1 MKKKISKIVAVF
13 LAAIMIIAGIS
24 PVQPVQA
31 AEKMNFNVKVSSA
44 TVKPGDTITAELWL
58 PEGGDVVSFVGNFTY
73 DTKMFEMQGK
83 KGTQGPVC
91 DEADTIFSADPGSI
105 SIMLGFDE
113 PYNAG
118 GLVYSIKLKVKETPD
133 ANATGAIGFD
143 FRGGQV
149 GKDANNPTTI
159 PTGNANANVK
169 VTDKNGNTVK
179 NGKVTLDIPVNSI
192 SLDKSE
198 PFTLSKGSKDKLNVI
213 ANPTGSLE
221 GKTIAWST
229 SNKDVVK
236 VDQSGNIEAVG
247 KGIATITAT
256 VEGKTA
262 SVQVTVNNPL
272 KSISLNKTELA
283 LRKGKTEKLSV
294 TYNPEDADEKDVT
307 WTSSNPAVATVTD
320 GKVDALKDGT
330 AVITAAVGD
339 KTATCTVT
347 VKEEPLQSI
356 SLNKTS
362 IEVAK
367 NENKTLEVKYNPVDT
382 TDDKTVTWTSADPNV
397 ATVEDG
403 VVTGVS
409 VGITTITATVGNKTA
424 TCDVTV
430 TSPLKEIKVNPSE
443 VTVLKNQSQTV
454 NVEYLPADTTDDKTI
469 TWSVE
474 NSKVAEIAANGAEVT
489 ITGKK
494 QGETVVTATTANGL
508 TSTCKVEVK
517 EVPITE
523 IKLDVTSKKLEPGE
537 TQEVNVEY
545 LPADTTDEKAVTWK
559 SSNTD
564 VATVDENGVITA
576 VAGGQADVTATTAN
590 GVSATCRITVPI
602 HLNGISLEKTSLNL
616 RKGQSSDA
624 LSVVY
629 DPVNT
634 TDEFPTIWSS
644 SDESVA
650 TVNAQ
655 GVVTGLKEGTAT
667 IKVQVGTF
675 TATCDATVSEI
686 HANEIKVAEDTPS
699 TLYKGQS
706 YKLNVKVLPED
717 TTDDVELIYESS
729 DDTVATV
736 SADGT
741 VAAVKEGTARITIKT
756 TDGRVSTVYEVT
768 VKEIPLQKIVFQEEV
783 TPLEEGKT
791 AQLAILYNPADT
803 TDAKDATWS
812 SSDESVA
819 TINQNGLLTAVK
831 AGKATITA
839 KVGDKKVSYELT
851 VTAKKVEDIN
861 NGNNNG
867 NNGGNGNGSNNNNS
881 NVNNKNNNKGNAV
894 ANNNGGNKT
903 AKVNKTAKAGTVKT
917 GDTSHVLPVALTL
930 LLSLG
935 VNVLVMMNRKK
946 RVNR

>member
-1 MKKKISKIVAVF
+1 MKKKISKIIAVF
-13 LAAIMIIAGIS
+13 LAAIIIIAGVS
-24 PVQPVQA
+24 PVQPAQA

-44 TVKPGDTITAELWL
+44 IVKPGDTITAELWL

-73 DTKMFEMQGK
+73 DTKMFDLVK
-83 KGTQGPVC
+83 KKIGPVC
-91 DEADTIFSADPGSI
+91 EEGDPAFSADSGSI
-105 SIMLGFDE
+105 SMVVSFDQ

-118 GLVYSIKLKVKETPD
+118 GLVYTLSLKVKDTPE
-133 ANATGAIGFD
+133 AGATGAIGFD

-159 PTGNANANVK
+159 PTGNANVK
-169 VTDKNGNTVK
+169 VIDKKGNALK
-179 NGKVTLDIPVNSI
+179 NDKVTLDIPVESI

-198 PFTLSKGSKDKLNVI
+198 SFTLSKGSKDELNVI

-221 GKTIAWST
+221 GKIVTWST

-247 KGIATITAT
+247 KGTATITAT
-256 VEGKTA
+256 VEDKTA

-307 WTSSNPAVATVTD
+307 WTSSAPSVATVTD

-330 AVITAAVGD
+330 TVITATVGD

-347 VKEEPLQSI
+347 VKEELLQSI
-356 SLNKTS
+356 SLNKAS
-362 IEVAK
+362 IELAK
-367 NENKTLEVKYNPVDT
+367 NENQTLEVAYNPVDT

-397 ATVEDG
+397 ATVENG

-409 VGITTITATVGNKTA
+409 VGTTTITATVGNKTA

-469 TWSVE
+469 TWSID
-474 NSKVAEIAANGAEVT
+474 NSKVADIVANGVEVT

-494 QGETVVTATTANGL
+494 QGEAVVKATSANGL
-508 TSTCKVEVK
+508 ISTCKVEVK
-517 EVPITE
+517 EVPITS

-537 TQEVNVEY
+537 TQAVNVEY
-545 LPADTTDEKAVTWK
+545 LPVNTTDEKAVTWK

-576 VAGGQADVTATTAN
+576 VTGGQADITATVAN

-602 HLNGISLEKTSLNL
+602 HLNGISLEKTNLNL
-616 RKGQSSDA
+616 RKGQSSEA

-629 DPVNT
+629 DPINT
-634 TDEFPTIWSS
+634 TDELVTIWSS

-655 GVVTGLKEGTAT
+655 GVVTGVKEGTAT
-667 IKVQVGTF
+667 IKVQVGSF
-675 TATCDATVSEI
+675 SAMCDVTVTEV
-686 HANEIKVAEDTPS
+686 HANAIKVAEDTPS

-706 YKLNVKVLPED
+706 HKLNVKVLPAD
-717 TTDDVELIYESS
+717 TTDDVELVYESS
-729 DDTVATV
+729 DDSVATV

-741 VAAVKEGTARITIKT
+741 VTAVKEGIAQITIKT
-756 TDGRVSTVYEVT
+756 ADGRISTVYEVT

-791 AQLAILYNPADT
+791 AHLSILYNPEDT
-803 TDAKDATWS
+803 TDAKDVIWS

-819 TINQNGLLTAVK
+819 TIDQSGLLTAVK

-839 KVGDKKVSYELT
+839 KVGDKEVSYKLT
-851 VTAKKVEDIN
+851 VTAKKSDNSN

-867 NNGGNGNGSNNNNS
+867 NNNGSNNNNS
-881 NVNNKNNNKGNAV
+881 SVNGTNKGNTGIKNTA
-894 ANNNGGNKT
+894 NNGGNKT

-935 VNVLVMMNRKK
+935 VIVLVMMNRKK

>member
-73 DTKMFEMQGK
+73 DTKMFDLVK
-83 KGTQGPVC
+83 KKIGPVC
-91 DEADTIFSADPGSI
+91 EEGDPSFSADSGSI
-105 SIMLGFDE
+105 SIVVSFDQ

-118 GLVYSIKLKVKETPD
+118 GLVYTLTLKVKDTPE
-133 ANATGAIGFD
+133 AGATGALGFD

-169 VTDKNGNTVK
+169 VTDKNGNALK
-179 NGKVTLDIPVNSI
+179 NDKVTLDIPVESI

-198 PFTLSKGSKDKLNVI
+198 SFTLSKGSKDKLNVI

-221 GKTIAWST
+221 GKTVAWST

-247 KGIATITAT
+247 KGTATITAT

-320 GKVDALKDGT
+320 GKIDALKDGT

-362 IEVAK
+362 MELAK
-367 NENKTLEVKYNPVDT
+367 TENETLEVTYNPVDT

-397 ATVEDG
+397 ATVENG

-409 VGITTITATVGNKTA
+409 VGTTTITATVGNKTT

-469 TWSVE
+469 TWSID
-474 NSKVAEIAANGAEVT
+474 NSKIADIAANGAEVT

-494 QGETVVTATTANGL
+494 QGEAVVTATSANGL

-517 EVPITE
+517 EVPITA

-537 TQEVNVEY
+537 IQTVNVEY

-576 VAGGQADVTATTAN
+576 VAGGQADITATTAN
-590 GVSATCRITVPI
+590 GVSAICKITVPI

-616 RKGQSSDA
+616 RKGQSSEA

-634 TDEFPTIWSS
+634 TDELPTIWSS
-644 SDESVA
+644 SDETVA

-675 TATCDATVSEI
+675 TATCEVTVSEI
-686 HANEIKVAEDTPS
+686 HVNEIKVAEDTPS
-699 TLYKGQS
+699 TLYKGQNH
-706 YKLNVKVLPED
+706 KLNVKVLPVD
-717 TTDDVELIYESS
+717 TTDDVELVYESS
-729 DDTVATV
+729 DDSVATV
-736 SADGT
+736 SVDGT
-741 VAAVKEGTARITIKT
+741 VIAVKEGTAQIKIKT
-756 TDGRVSTVYEVT
+756 ADGRVSTVYEVT

-791 AQLAILYNPADT
+791 AHLSILYNPADT
-803 TDAKDATWS
+803 TDAKDVTWS
-812 SSDESVA
+812 SSDKSVA
-819 TINQNGLLTAVK
+819 TIDQNGLLTAVK
-831 AGKATITA
+831 AGKSTITA

-851 VTAKKVEDIN
+851 VIPKKVEDSN

-867 NNGGNGNGSNNNNS
+867 NNGGNGNGSNNS
-881 NVNNKNNNKGNAV
+881 NVNNKNNKGNAV

-935 VNVLVMMNRKK
+935 VIVLVMMNRKK

>member
-13 LAAIMIIAGIS
+13 LVAIMIIAGIS

-73 DTKMFEMQGK
+73 DTKMFDLVK
-83 KGTQGPVC
+83 KKIGPVC
-91 DEADTIFSADPGSI
+91 EEGDPSFSADPGSI
-105 SIMLGFDE
+105 SIVVSFDQ
-113 PYNAG
+113 PYNVG
-118 GLVYSIKLKVKETPD
+118 GLVYTLTLKVKDTPE
-133 ANATGAIGFD
+133 AGATGALGFD

-159 PTGNANANVK
+159 PAGNANANVK

-192 SLDKSE
+192 SFDKSE
-198 PFTLSKGSKDKLNVI
+198 SFTLSKGSKDKLNVI

-221 GKTIAWST
+221 GKTVAWST

-247 KGIATITAT
+247 KGTATITAT

-330 AVITAAVGD
+330 TVITAAVGD

-362 IEVAK
+362 MELAK
-367 NENKTLEVKYNPVDT
+367 TENETLEVTYNPVDT
-382 TDDKTVTWTSADPNV
+382 TDDKTVTWTSANTGV
-397 ATVEDG
+397 ATVENG
-403 VVTGVS
+403 VVTGVG
-409 VGITTITATVGNKTA
+409 VGTTTITATVGNKTE
-424 TCDVTV
+424 TCDITV
-430 TSPLKEIKVNPSE
+430 ISPLKGIKVNPAD

-454 NVEYLPADTTDDKTI
+454 
-469 TWSVE
+469 S
-474 NSKVAEIAANGAEVT
+474 
-489 ITGKK
+489 
-494 QGETVVTATTANGL
+494 
-508 TSTCKVEVK
+508 
-517 EVPITE
+517 
-523 IKLDVTSKKLEPGE
+523 
-537 TQEVNVEY
+537 VEY

-576 VAGGQADVTATTAN
+576 VAGGQADITATAAN
-590 GVSATCRITVPI
+590 GVSAICKITVPI

-616 RKGQSSDA
+616 RKGQSSEA

-634 TDEFPTIWSS
+634 TDELPTIWSS

-675 TATCDATVSEI
+675 SATCEVTVSEI
-686 HANEIKVAEDTPS
+686 HVNELKVAEDTPS

-706 YKLNVKVLPED
+706 HKLNVKVLPAD

-729 DDTVATV
+729 DDAVATV

-741 VAAVKEGTARITIKT
+741 VTAVKEGTAQITIKT
-756 TDGRVSTVYEVT
+756 ADGRVSTVYEVT

-783 TPLEEGKT
+783 TPLEEGQT
-791 AQLAILYNPADT
+791 AHLSILYNPADT
-803 TDAKDATWS
+803 TDAKDVTWS

-819 TINQNGLLTAVK
+819 TIDQNGLLTAVK
-831 AGKATITA
+831 AGKTTITA
-839 KVGDKKVSYELT
+839 KVGDKEVSYELT
-851 VTAKKVEDIN
+851 VTAKKIDNSN
-861 NGNNNG
+861 NGNNS
-867 NNGGNGNGSNNNNS
+867 GNGNGSSNNNS
-881 NVNNKNNNKGNAV
+881 NVNNKNNNKGNAA

-930 LLSLG
+930 LFSFG
-935 VNVLVMMNRKK
+935 MIVLVMMNRKK

>member
-73 DTKMFEMQGK
+73 DTKMFDLVK
-83 KGTQGPVC
+83 KKIGPVC
-91 DEADTIFSADPGSI
+91 EEGDPSFSADSGSI
-105 SIMLGFDE
+105 SIVVSFDQT
-113 PYNAG
+113 YNAG
-118 GLVYSIKLKVKETPD
+118 GLVYTLTLKVKDTPE
-133 ANATGAIGFD
+133 AGATGALGFD

-169 VTDKNGNTVK
+169 VTDKNGNALK
-179 NGKVTLDIPVNSI
+179 NDKVTLDIPVESI

-198 PFTLSKGSKDKLNVI
+198 SFTLSKGSKDKLNVI

-221 GKTIAWST
+221 GKTVAWST

-247 KGIATITAT
+247 KGTATITAT

-320 GKVDALKDGT
+320 GKIDALKDGT

-362 IEVAK
+362 MELAK
-367 NENKTLEVKYNPVDT
+367 TENETLEVTYNPVDT

-397 ATVEDG
+397 ATVENG

-409 VGITTITATVGNKTA
+409 VGTTTITATVGNKTT

-469 TWSVE
+469 TWSID
-474 NSKVAEIAANGAEVT
+474 NSKIADIAANGAEVT

-494 QGETVVTATTANGL
+494 QGEAVVTATSANGL

-517 EVPITE
+517 EVPITA

-537 TQEVNVEY
+537 IQTVNVEY

-576 VAGGQADVTATTAN
+576 VAGGQADITATTAN
-590 GVSATCRITVPI
+590 GVSAICKITVPI

-616 RKGQSSDA
+616 RKGQSSEA

-634 TDEFPTIWSS
+634 TDELPTIWSS
-644 SDESVA
+644 SDETVA

-675 TATCDATVSEI
+675 TATCEVTVSEI
-686 HANEIKVAEDTPS
+686 HVNEIKVAEDTPS
-699 TLYKGQS
+699 TLYKGQNH
-706 YKLNVKVLPED
+706 KLNVKVLPAD
-717 TTDDVELIYESS
+717 TTDDVELVYESS
-729 DDTVATV
+729 DDSVATV
-736 SADGT
+736 SVGGT
-741 VAAVKEGTARITIKT
+741 VIAVKEGTAQIKIKT
-756 TDGRVSTVYEVT
+756 ADGRVSTVYEVT

-791 AQLAILYNPADT
+791 AHLSILYNPADT
-803 TDAKDATWS
+803 TDAKDVTWS
-812 SSDESVA
+812 SSDKSVA
-819 TINQNGLLTAVK
+819 TIDQNGLLTAVK
-831 AGKATITA
+831 AGKSTITA

-851 VTAKKVEDIN
+851 VIPKKVEDSN

-867 NNGGNGNGSNNNNS
+867 NNGGNGNGSNNS
-881 NVNNKNNNKGNAV
+881 NVNNKNNKGNAV

-935 VNVLVMMNRKK
+935 VIVLVMMNRKK

>member
-73 DTKMFEMQGK
+73 DTKMFDLVK
-83 KGTQGPVC
+83 KKIGPVC
-91 DEADTIFSADPGSI
+91 EEGDPSFSADPGSI
-105 SIMLGFDE
+105 SIVVSFDQ

-118 GLVYSIKLKVKETPD
+118 GLVYTLTLKVKDTPE
-133 ANATGAIGFD
+133 AGATGALGFD

-159 PTGNANANVK
+159 PAGNANANVK

-198 PFTLSKGSKDKLNVI
+198 SFTLSKGSKDKLNVI

-221 GKTIAWST
+221 GKTVAWST

-247 KGIATITAT
+247 KGTATITAT
-256 VEGKTA
+256 VEGKIA

-294 TYNPEDADEKDVT
+294 TYHPEDADEKDVT

-330 AVITAAVGD
+330 TVITAAVGD

-362 IEVAK
+362 MELVK
-367 NENKTLEVKYNPVDT
+367 TENETLEVTYNPVDT
-382 TDDKTVTWTSADPNV
+382 TDDKTVTWTSANTGV
-397 ATVEDG
+397 ATVENG
-403 VVTGVS
+403 VVTGVG
-409 VGITTITATVGNKTA
+409 VGTTTITATVGNKTA
-424 TCDVTV
+424 TCDITV
-430 TSPLKEIKVNPSE
+430 TSPLKGIKVNPAD

-454 NVEYLPADTTDDKTI
+454 SVEYLPADTTDDKTI
-469 TWSVE
+469 TWSID
-474 NSKVAEIAANGAEVT
+474 NSKIADIAANGAEVT

-494 QGETVVTATTANGL
+494 QGAVVVTATSANGF

-517 EVPITE
+517 EVPITA
-523 IKLDVTSKKLEPGE
+523 IKLDVTSKKLESGE
-537 TQEVNVEY
+537 IQTVNVEY

-576 VAGGQADVTATTAN
+576 VAGGQADITATTAN
-590 GVSATCRITVPI
+590 GVSAICKITVPI

-616 RKGQSSDA
+616 RKGQSSEA

-634 TDEFPTIWSS
+634 TDELPTIWSS

-675 TATCDATVSEI
+675 SATCEVTVSEI
-686 HANEIKVAEDTPS
+686 HVNELKVAEDTPS

-706 YKLNVKVLPED
+706 HKLNVKVLPEY

-729 DDTVATV
+729 DDAVATV

-741 VAAVKEGTARITIKT
+741 VTAVKEGTAQITIKT
-756 TDGRVSTVYEVT
+756 ADGRVSTVYEVT

-783 TPLEEGKT
+783 TPLEEGQT
-791 AQLAILYNPADT
+791 AHLSILYNPADT
-803 TDAKDATWS
+803 TDAKDVTWS

-819 TINQNGLLTAVK
+819 TIDQNGLLTAVK
-831 AGKATITA
+831 AGKTTITA
-839 KVGDKKVSYELT
+839 KVGDKEVSYELT
-851 VTAKKVEDIN
+851 VTAKKIDNSN
-861 NGNNNG
+861 NGNNS
-867 NNGGNGNGSNNNNS
+867 GNGNGSSNNNS
-881 NVNNKNNNKGNAV
+881 NVNNKNNNKGNAA

-930 LLSLG
+930 LFSFG
-935 VNVLVMMNRKK
+935 MIVLVMMNRKK

>member
-73 DTKMFEMQGK
+73 DTKMFDLVK
-83 KGTQGPVC
+83 KKIGPVC
-91 DEADTIFSADPGSI
+91 EEGDPSFSADSGSI
-105 SIMLGFDE
+105 SIVVSFDQ

-118 GLVYSIKLKVKETPD
+118 GLVYTLTLKVKDTPE
-133 ANATGAIGFD
+133 AGATGALGFD

-169 VTDKNGNTVK
+169 VTDKNGNALK
-179 NGKVTLDIPVNSI
+179 NDKVTLDIPVESI

-198 PFTLSKGSKDKLNVI
+198 SFTLSKGSKDKLNVI

-221 GKTIAWST
+221 GKTVAWST

-247 KGIATITAT
+247 KGTATITAT

-320 GKVDALKDGT
+320 GKIDALKDGT

-362 IEVAK
+362 MELAK
-367 NENKTLEVKYNPVDT
+367 TENETLEVTYNPVDT

-397 ATVEDG
+397 ATVENG

-409 VGITTITATVGNKTA
+409 VGTTTITATVGNKTT

-469 TWSVE
+469 TWSID
-474 NSKVAEIAANGAEVT
+474 NSKIADIAANGAEVT

-494 QGETVVTATTANGL
+494 QGEAVVTATSANGL

-517 EVPITE
+517 EVPITA

-537 TQEVNVEY
+537 IQTVNVEY

-576 VAGGQADVTATTAN
+576 VASGQADITATTAN
-590 GVSATCRITVPI
+590 GVSAICKITVPI

-616 RKGQSSDA
+616 RKGQSSEA

-634 TDEFPTIWSS
+634 TDELPTIWSS
-644 SDESVA
+644 SDETVA

-675 TATCDATVSEI
+675 SATCEVTVSEI
-686 HANEIKVAEDTPS
+686 HVNELKVAEDTPS
-699 TLYKGQS
+699 KLYKGQS
-706 YKLNVKVLPED
+706 HKLNVKVLPED

-729 DDTVATV
+729 DDAVATI

-741 VAAVKEGTARITIKT
+741 VTAVKEGTAQITIKT
-756 TDGRVSTVYEVT
+756 ADGRVSTVYEVN
-768 VKEIPLQKIVFQEEV
+768 VKEIPLQKIVFQEKV

-791 AQLAILYNPADT
+791 AQLTILYNPADT
-803 TDAKDATWS
+803 TDAKDVTWS

-819 TINQNGLLTAVK
+819 TIDQNGLLTAVK
-831 AGKATITA
+831 VGKTTITA

-851 VTAKKVEDIN
+851 VIAKKVEDTN

-867 NNGGNGNGSNNNNS
+867 NNGGNGNGSNNNNL
-881 NVNNKNNNKGNAV
+881 NNKNNKGNAV
-894 ANNNGGNKT
+894 ANNNSGNKT

-935 VNVLVMMNRKK
+935 VIVLVMMNRKK

>member
-1 MKKKISKIVAVF
+1 M
-13 LAAIMIIAGIS
+13 
-24 PVQPVQA
+24 
-31 AEKMNFNVKVSSA
+31 
-44 TVKPGDTITAELWL
+44 
-58 PEGGDVVSFVGNFTY
+58 
-73 DTKMFEMQGK
+73 
-83 KGTQGPVC
+83 
-91 DEADTIFSADPGSI
+91 
-105 SIMLGFDE
+105 
-113 PYNAG
+113 
-118 GLVYSIKLKVKETPD
+118 
-133 ANATGAIGFD
+133 
-143 FRGGQV
+143 
-149 GKDANNPTTI
+149 
-159 PTGNANANVK
+159 
-169 VTDKNGNTVK
+169 
-179 NGKVTLDIPVNSI
+179 
-192 SLDKSE
+192 
-198 PFTLSKGSKDKLNVI
+198 
-213 ANPTGSLE
+213 
-221 GKTIAWST
+221 
-229 SNKDVVK
+229 
-236 VDQSGNIEAVG
+236 
-247 KGIATITAT
+247 
-256 VEGKTA
+256 
-262 SVQVTVNNPL
+262 
-272 KSISLNKTELA
+272 
-283 LRKGKTEKLSV
+283 
-294 TYNPEDADEKDVT
+294 
-307 WTSSNPAVATVTD
+307 
-320 GKVDALKDGT
+320 
-330 AVITAAVGD
+330 
-339 KTATCTVT
+339 
-347 VKEEPLQSI
+347 
-356 SLNKTS
+356 
-362 IEVAK
+362 
-367 NENKTLEVKYNPVDT
+367 
-382 TDDKTVTWTSADPNV
+382 
-397 ATVEDG
+397 
-403 VVTGVS
+403 
-409 VGITTITATVGNKTA
+409 
-424 TCDVTV
+424 
-430 TSPLKEIKVNPSE
+430 
-443 VTVLKNQSQTV
+443 

-474 NSKVAEIAANGAEVT
+474 NSKVAEITANGAEVT

-523 IKLDVTSKKLEPGE
+523 IKLDVTSKKLESGE

-576 VAGGQADVTATTAN
+576 VAGGQADITATTAN

-644 SDESVA
+644 SDETVA

-655 GVVTGLKEGTAT
+655 GVVTGLKEGTAI

-675 TATCDATVSEI
+675 TATCDVTVAEI

-706 YKLNVKVLPED
+706 HKLNVKVLLED
-717 TTDDVELIYESS
+717 TTDDVELVYESS
-729 DDTVATV
+729 DDAVATV

-741 VAAVKEGTARITIKT
+741 VTAVKEGTVQITIKT
-756 TDGRVSTVYEVT
+756 ADGRISTVYEVT
-768 VKEIPLQKIVFQEEV
+768 VKEIPLQKIAFQEEI

-867 NNGGNGNGSNNNNS
+867 NNSGNGNGSNNNNS

-935 VNVLVMMNRKK
+935 VIVLVMMNRKK

>member
-24 PVQPVQA
+24 PVQLVQA

-198 PFTLSKGSKDKLNVI
+198 SFTLSKGSKDKLNVI

-221 GKTIAWST
+221 GKTVAWST

-247 KGIATITAT
+247 KGTATITAT

-320 GKVDALKDGT
+320 GKIDALKDGT
-330 AVITAAVGD
+330 AVITAAVED

-362 IEVAK
+362 MELAK
-367 NENKTLEVKYNPVDT
+367 TENETLEVTYNPVDT
-382 TDDKTVTWTSADPNV
+382 TDDKTVTWTSANTGV
-397 ATVEDG
+397 AIVENG
-403 VVTGVS
+403 VVTGVG
-409 VGITTITATVGNKTA
+409 VGTTTITATVGNKTA
-424 TCDVTV
+424 TCDITV
-430 TSPLKEIKVNPSE
+430 TSPLKGIKVNPAD

-454 NVEYLPADTTDDKTI
+454 
-469 TWSVE
+469 S
-474 NSKVAEIAANGAEVT
+474 
-489 ITGKK
+489 
-494 QGETVVTATTANGL
+494 
-508 TSTCKVEVK
+508 
-517 EVPITE
+517 
-523 IKLDVTSKKLEPGE
+523 
-537 TQEVNVEY
+537 VEY

-559 SSNTD
+559 SSNTN

-576 VAGGQADVTATTAN
+576 VAGGQADITATTAN
-590 GVSATCRITVPI
+590 GVSAICKITVPI

-616 RKGQSSDA
+616 RKGQSSEA

-634 TDEFPTIWSS
+634 TDELPTIWSS
-644 SDESVA
+644 SDETVA

-675 TATCDATVSEI
+675 SATCEVTVSEI
-686 HANEIKVAEDTPS
+686 HVNELKVAEDTPS
-699 TLYKGQS
+699 KLYKGQS
-706 YKLNVKVLPED
+706 HKLNVKVLPAD
-717 TTDDVELIYESS
+717 TTDDVELVYESS
-729 DDTVATV
+729 DDAVATV

-741 VAAVKEGTARITIKT
+741 VTAVKEGTAQITIKT
-756 TDGRVSTVYEVT
+756 ADGRVSTVYEVN

-791 AQLAILYNPADT
+791 AQLTILYNPADT
-803 TDAKDATWS
+803 TDAKDVTWS

-819 TINQNGLLTAVK
+819 TIDQNGLLTAVK
-831 AGKATITA
+831 AGKTTITA
-839 KVGDKKVSYELT
+839 KVGDKEVSYELT
-851 VTAKKVEDIN
+851 VTAKKIDNSN
-861 NGNNNG
+861 NGNNS
-867 NNGGNGNGSNNNNS
+867 GNGNGSNNNNS
-881 NVNNKNNNKGNAV
+881 NVNNKNNNKGNVA
-894 ANNNGGNKT
+894 ANNNGGSKT

-935 VNVLVMMNRKK
+935 VIVLVMMNRKK

>member
-73 DTKMFEMQGK
+73 DTKMFEMVGK

-118 GLVYSIKLKVKETPD
+118 GLVYSIKLKVKDMPD

-149 GKDANNPTTI
+149 GKDADNPTTI
-159 PTGNANANVK
+159 PAGKSNANVK
-169 VTDKNGNTVK
+169 VTDTKGNTLK
-179 NGKVTLDIPVNSI
+179 NDKVTLDIPVNSI

-221 GKTIAWST
+221 GKTVAWST

-247 KGIATITAT
+247 KGTATITAT
-256 VEGKTA
+256 VEGKAA

-307 WTSSNPAVATVTD
+307 WTSSDPSVATVTD

-330 AVITAAVGD
+330 TVITATVGD
-339 KTATCTVT
+339 KTATCNVT

-367 NENKTLEVKYNPVDT
+367 NENQTLEVTYNPVDT

-397 ATVEDG
+397 AAVENG

-409 VGITTITATVGNKTA
+409 VGTTTITATVGNKTA

-469 TWSVE
+469 TWSID
-474 NSKVAEIAANGAEVT
+474 NSKVADIAENGAEVT

-494 QGETVVTATTANGL
+494 QGEAVVTATSANGL

-517 EVPITE
+517 EVPITA

-537 TQEVNVEY
+537 TQAVNVEY
-545 LPADTTDEKAVTWK
+545 LPADTTDEKTVTWK

-576 VAGGQADVTATTAN
+576 VAGGQADITATTAN
-590 GVSATCRITVPI
+590 GVSATCKITVPI

-616 RKGQSSDA
+616 RKGQSSEA

-634 TDEFPTIWSS
+634 TDELPTIWSS
-644 SDESVA
+644 SDETVA

-675 TATCDATVSEI
+675 TATCDVTVSEI

-699 TLYKGQS
+699 TLYKGQNH
-706 YKLNVKVLPED
+706 KLNVKVLPED
-717 TTDDVELIYESS
+717 TTDDVELVYESS
-729 DDTVATV
+729 DDSVATV

-741 VAAVKEGTARITIKT
+741 VTAVKEGTAQITIKT
-756 TDGRVSTVYEVT
+756 ADGRISTVYEVT

-783 TPLEEGKT
+783 TPLEEGQT
-791 AQLAILYNPADT
+791 AQLSILYNPADT
-803 TDAKDATWS
+803 TDAKDVTWS

-819 TINQNGLLTAVK
+819 TIDQNGLLTAVK
-831 AGKATITA
+831 AGKTTITA
-839 KVGDKKVSYELT
+839 KVGDKEVSYELT
-851 VTAKKVEDIN
+851 VTAKKIDNSN

-867 NNGGNGNGSNNNNS
+867 NGNGSSNNNS
-881 NVNNKNNNKGNAV
+881 NVNNNKGNAA

-930 LLSLG
+930 LLSFG
-935 VNVLVMMNRKK
+935 VIVLVMMNRKK

>member
-1 MKKKISKIVAVF
+1 
-13 LAAIMIIAGIS
+13 
-24 PVQPVQA
+24 
-31 AEKMNFNVKVSSA
+31 
-44 TVKPGDTITAELWL
+44 
-58 PEGGDVVSFVGNFTY
+58 
-73 DTKMFEMQGK
+73 
-83 KGTQGPVC
+83 
-91 DEADTIFSADPGSI
+91 
-105 SIMLGFDE
+105 
-113 PYNAG
+113 
-118 GLVYSIKLKVKETPD
+118 
-133 ANATGAIGFD
+133 
-143 FRGGQV
+143 
-149 GKDANNPTTI
+149 
-159 PTGNANANVK
+159 
-169 VTDKNGNTVK
+169 
-179 NGKVTLDIPVNSI
+179 
-192 SLDKSE
+192 
-198 PFTLSKGSKDKLNVI
+198 
-213 ANPTGSLE
+213 
-221 GKTIAWST
+221 
-229 SNKDVVK
+229 
-236 VDQSGNIEAVG
+236 
-247 KGIATITAT
+247 
-256 VEGKTA
+256 
-262 SVQVTVNNPL
+262 
-272 KSISLNKTELA
+272 
-283 LRKGKTEKLSV
+283 
-294 TYNPEDADEKDVT
+294 
-307 WTSSNPAVATVTD
+307 
-320 GKVDALKDGT
+320 
-330 AVITAAVGD
+330 
-339 KTATCTVT
+339 
-347 VKEEPLQSI
+347 
-356 SLNKTS
+356 
-362 IEVAK
+362 
-367 NENKTLEVKYNPVDT
+367 
-382 TDDKTVTWTSADPNV
+382 V

-409 VGITTITATVGNKTA
+409 VGTTTITAIVGNKTA

-474 NSKVAEIAANGAEVT
+474 NSKVAEITANGAEVT

-523 IKLDVTSKKLEPGE
+523 IKLDVTSKKLESGE

-576 VAGGQADVTATTAN
+576 VAGGQADITATTAN

-644 SDESVA
+644 SDETVA

-655 GVVTGLKEGTAT
+655 GVVTGLKEGTAI

-675 TATCDATVSEI
+675 TATCDVTVAEI

-706 YKLNVKVLPED
+706 HKLNVKVLPED
-717 TTDDVELIYESS
+717 TTDDVELVYESS
-729 DDTVATV
+729 DDAVATV

-741 VAAVKEGTARITIKT
+741 VTAVKEGTVQITIKT
-756 TDGRVSTVYEVT
+756 ADGRISTVYEVT
-768 VKEIPLQKIVFQEEV
+768 VKEIPLQKIAFQEEI

-867 NNGGNGNGSNNNNS
+867 NNSGNGNGSNNNNS

-935 VNVLVMMNRKK
+935 VIVLVMMNRKK

>member
-73 DTKMFEMQGK
+73 DTKMFDLVK
-83 KGTQGPVC
+83 KKIGPVC
-91 DEADTIFSADPGSI
+91 EEGDPSFSADSGSI
-105 SIMLGFDE
+105 SIVVSFDQ

-118 GLVYSIKLKVKETPD
+118 GLVYTLTLKVKDTPE
-133 ANATGAIGFD
+133 AGATGALGFD

-169 VTDKNGNTVK
+169 VTDKNGNALK
-179 NGKVTLDIPVNSI
+179 NDKVTLDIPVESI

-198 PFTLSKGSKDKLNVI
+198 SFTLSKGSKDKLNVI

-221 GKTIAWST
+221 GKTVAWST

-247 KGIATITAT
+247 KGTATITAT

-320 GKVDALKDGT
+320 GKIDALKDGT

-362 IEVAK
+362 MELAK
-367 NENKTLEVKYNPVDT
+367 TENETLEVTYNPVDT

-397 ATVEDG
+397 ATVENG

-409 VGITTITATVGNKTA
+409 VGTTTITATVGNKTT

-469 TWSVE
+469 TWSID
-474 NSKVAEIAANGAEVT
+474 NSKIADIAANGAEVT

-494 QGETVVTATTANGL
+494 QGEAVVTATSANGL

-517 EVPITE
+517 EVPITA

-537 TQEVNVEY
+537 IQTVNVEY

-576 VAGGQADVTATTAN
+576 VAGGQADITATTAN
-590 GVSATCRITVPI
+590 RVSAICKITVPI

-616 RKGQSSDA
+616 RKGQSSEA

-634 TDEFPTIWSS
+634 TDELPTIWSS
-644 SDESVA
+644 SDETVA

-675 TATCDATVSEI
+675 TATCEVTVSEI
-686 HANEIKVAEDTPS
+686 HVNEIKVAEDTPS
-699 TLYKGQS
+699 TLYKGQNH
-706 YKLNVKVLPED
+706 KLNVKVLPVD
-717 TTDDVELIYESS
+717 TTDDVELVYESS
-729 DDTVATV
+729 DDSVATV
-736 SADGT
+736 SVDGT
-741 VAAVKEGTARITIKT
+741 VIAVKEGTAQIKIKT
-756 TDGRVSTVYEVT
+756 ADGRVSTVYEVT

-791 AQLAILYNPADT
+791 AHLSILYNPADT
-803 TDAKDATWS
+803 TDAKDVTWS
-812 SSDESVA
+812 SSDKSVA
-819 TINQNGLLTAVK
+819 TIDQNGLLTAVK
-831 AGKATITA
+831 AGKSTITA

-851 VTAKKVEDIN
+851 VIPKKVEDSN

-867 NNGGNGNGSNNNNS
+867 NNGGNGNGSNNS
-881 NVNNKNNNKGNAV
+881 NVNNKNNKGNAV

-935 VNVLVMMNRKK
+935 VIVLVMMNRKK

>member
-73 DTKMFEMQGK
+73 DTKMFDLVK
-83 KGTQGPVC
+83 KKIGPVC
-91 DEADTIFSADPGSI
+91 EEGDPSFSADSGSI
-105 SIMLGFDE
+105 SIVVSFDQ

-118 GLVYSIKLKVKETPD
+118 GLVYTLTLKVKDTPE
-133 ANATGAIGFD
+133 AGATGAIGFD

-169 VTDKNGNTVK
+169 VTDKNGNMVK

-247 KGIATITAT
+247 KGTATITAT

-367 NENKTLEVKYNPVDT
+367 NENQTLEVKYNPVDT

-397 ATVEDG
+397 ATVENG

-409 VGITTITATVGNKTA
+409 VGTTTITATVGNKTT

-430 TSPLKEIKVNPSE
+430 TSPLKEIKVTPSE
-443 VTVLKNQSQTV
+443 ITVLKNQSQTV

-469 TWSVE
+469 TWSID
-474 NSKVAEIAANGAEVT
+474 NSKIADIAANGAEVT

-494 QGETVVTATTANGL
+494 QGEAVVTATSANGL

-517 EVPITE
+517 EVPITA
-523 IKLDVTSKKLEPGE
+523 IKLDVTSKKLEPGK
-537 TQEVNVEY
+537 TQAVNVEY
-545 LPADTTDEKAVTWK
+545 LPANTTDEKAVTWK

-576 VAGGQADVTATTAN
+576 IAGGQADITATTGN

-602 HLNGISLEKTSLNL
+602 HLKGISLEKTSLNL

-634 TDEFPTIWSS
+634 TDELPTIWSS
-644 SDESVA
+644 SDETVA

-675 TATCDATVSEI
+675 SATCEVTVSEI
-686 HANEIKVAEDTPS
+686 HVNELKVAEDTPS
-699 TLYKGQS
+699 KLYKGQS
-706 YKLNVKVLPED
+706 HKLNVKVLPED

-729 DDTVATV
+729 DDAVATI

-741 VAAVKEGTARITIKT
+741 VTAVKEGTAQITIKT
-756 TDGRVSTVYEVT
+756 ADGRVSTVYEVN
-768 VKEIPLQKIVFQEEV
+768 VKEIPLQKIVFQEKV

-791 AQLAILYNPADT
+791 AQLTILYNPADT
-803 TDAKDATWS
+803 TDAKDVTWS

-819 TINQNGLLTAVK
+819 TIDQNGLLTAVK
-831 AGKATITA
+831 VGKTTITA

-851 VTAKKVEDIN
+851 VIAKKVEDTN

-867 NNGGNGNGSNNNNS
+867 NNGGNGNGSNNNNL
-881 NVNNKNNNKGNAV
+881 NNKNNKGNAV
-894 ANNNGGNKT
+894 ANNNSGNKT

-935 VNVLVMMNRKK
+935 VIVLVMMNRKK

>member
-44 TVKPGDTITAELWL
+44 TVKPGDTVTAELWL

-73 DTKMFEMQGK
+73 DTKMFEMVGK

-91 DEADTIFSADPGSI
+91 DEAELPIFMADPGSI
-105 SIMLGFDE
+105 SVLLTFGE
-113 PYNAG
+113 PYNDG
-118 GLVYSIKLKVKETPD
+118 GLVYTVTLKVKDNPETG
-133 ANATGAIGFD
+133 ATGAIGFD
-143 FRGGQV
+143 FRGGTV
-149 GKDANNPTTI
+149 GTDPDNATTI
-159 PTGNANANVK
+159 PAGNANANVK

-198 PFTLSKGSKDKLNVI
+198 SFTLSKGSKDKLNVI

-221 GKTIAWST
+221 GKTVAWST

-247 KGIATITAT
+247 KGTATITAT

-367 NENKTLEVKYNPVDT
+367 NENQTLEVKYNPVDT

-397 ATVEDG
+397 ATVENG

-409 VGITTITATVGNKTA
+409 VGTTTITATVGNKTT

-430 TSPLKEIKVNPSE
+430 TSPLKEIKVNSSE

-469 TWSVE
+469 TWSID
-474 NSKVAEIAANGAEVT
+474 NSKIADIDANGAEVT

-494 QGETVVTATTANGL
+494 QGEAVVTATSANGL

-517 EVPITE
+517 EVPITA

-537 TQEVNVEY
+537 IQAVNVEY

-576 VAGGQADVTATTAN
+576 IAGGQADITATTAN

-634 TDEFPTIWSS
+634 TDELPTIWSS

-675 TATCDATVSEI
+675 TATCEVTVSEI
-686 HANEIKVAEDTPS
+686 HVNEIKVAEDTPS

-706 YKLNVKVLPED
+706 HKLNVKVLPED
-717 TTDDVELIYESS
+717 TTDDVELVYESS
-729 DDTVATV
+729 DDSVATV

-741 VAAVKEGTARITIKT
+741 VTGLKEGTVQITIKT
-756 TDGRVSTVYEVT
+756 ADGRVSTVYEVT

-791 AQLAILYNPADT
+791 AHLSILYNPADT
-803 TDAKDATWS
+803 TDAKDVTWS
-812 SSDESVA
+812 SSDKSVA
-819 TINQNGLLTAVK
+819 TIDQNGLLTAVK
-831 AGKATITA
+831 TGKATITA

-851 VTAKKVEDIN
+851 VIAKKVEDTN

-867 NNGGNGNGSNNNNS
+867 NNGGNGNGSNNNNL
-881 NVNNKNNNKGNAV
+881 NNKNNKGNAV
-894 ANNNGGNKT
+894 ANNNSGNKT

-930 LLSLG
+930 LLSLC
-935 VNVLVMMNRKK
+935 VIVLVMMNRKK

>member
-73 DTKMFEMQGK
+73 DTKMFDLVK
-83 KGTQGPVC
+83 KKIGPVC
-91 DEADTIFSADPGSI
+91 EEGDPSFSADPGSI
-105 SIMLGFDE
+105 SIVVSFDQ

-118 GLVYSIKLKVKETPD
+118 GLVYTLTLKVKDTPE
-133 ANATGAIGFD
+133 AGATGALGFD

-198 PFTLSKGSKDKLNVI
+198 SFTLSKGSKDKLNVI

-221 GKTIAWST
+221 GKTVAWST

-236 VDQSGNIEAVG
+236 IDQSGNIEAVG
-247 KGIATITAT
+247 KGTATITAT

-272 KSISLNKTELA
+272 KSIFLNKTELA

-307 WTSSNPAVATVTD
+307 WTSSDPSVATVTD

-330 AVITAAVGD
+330 TLITATVGD

-362 IEVAK
+362 MELAK
-367 NENKTLEVKYNPVDT
+367 TENETLEVTYNPVDT

-397 ATVEDG
+397 AAVENG

-409 VGITTITATVGNKTA
+409 VGTTTITATVGNKTA

-454 NVEYLPADTTDDKTI
+454 NIEYLPADTTDDKTI
-469 TWSVE
+469 TWSID
-474 NSKVAEIAANGAEVT
+474 NSKVADIVENGAEVT

-494 QGETVVTATTANGL
+494 QGEAVVTATSANGL

-517 EVPITE
+517 EVPITA

-537 TQEVNVEY
+537 TQAVNVEY

-576 VAGGQADVTATTAN
+576 VAGGQADITATTAN
-590 GVSATCRITVPI
+590 GVSAICKITVPI
-602 HLNGISLEKTSLNL
+602 HLNGISLEKASLNL
-616 RKGQSSDA
+616 RKGQSSEA

-634 TDEFPTIWSS
+634 TDELPTIWSS
-644 SDESVA
+644 SDETVA

-675 TATCDATVSEI
+675 CATCEVTVSEI
-686 HANEIKVAEDTPS
+686 HVNELKVAEGTPS
-699 TLYKGQS
+699 KLYKGQS
-706 YKLNVKVLPED
+706 HKLNVKVLPED
-717 TTDDVELIYESS
+717 TTDAVELIYESS
-729 DDTVATV
+729 DDAVATV

-741 VAAVKEGTARITIKT
+741 VTAVKEGTAQITIKT
-756 TDGRVSTVYEVT
+756 ADGRVSTVYEVN

-791 AQLAILYNPADT
+791 AQLTILYNPADT
-803 TDAKDATWS
+803 TDAKDVTWS

-819 TINQNGLLTAVK
+819 TIDQNGLLTAVK
-831 AGKATITA
+831 AGKTTITA
-839 KVGDKKVSYELT
+839 KVGDKEVSYELT
-851 VTAKKVEDIN
+851 VTAKKIDNSN
-861 NGNNNG
+861 NGNNS
-867 NNGGNGNGSNNNNS
+867 GNGNGSSNNNS
-881 NVNNKNNNKGNAV
+881 NVNNKNNNKGNVA

-930 LLSLG
+930 LLSFG
-935 VNVLVMMNRKK
+935 VIVLVMMNRKK

>member
-73 DTKMFEMQGK
+73 DTKMFEMVGK

-118 GLVYSIKLKVKETPD
+118 GLVYSIKLKVKDMPD

-149 GKDANNPTTI
+149 GKDADNPTTI
-159 PTGNANANVK
+159 PAGKSNANVK
-169 VTDKNGNTVK
+169 VTDTKGNTLK
-179 NGKVTLDIPVNSI
+179 NDKVTLDIPVNSI

-221 GKTIAWST
+221 GKTVAWST

-247 KGIATITAT
+247 KGTATITAT

-307 WTSSNPAVATVTD
+307 WTSSDPSVATVTD

-330 AVITAAVGD
+330 TVITATVGD
-339 KTATCTVT
+339 KTATCNVT

-362 IEVAK
+362 MELAK
-367 NENKTLEVKYNPVDT
+367 TENETLEVTYNPVDT
-382 TDDKTVTWTSADPNV
+382 TDDKTVTWTSANTGV
-397 ATVEDG
+397 ATVENG
-403 VVTGVS
+403 VVTGVG
-409 VGITTITATVGNKTA
+409 VGTTTITATVGNKTA
-424 TCDVTV
+424 TCDITV
-430 TSPLKEIKVNPSE
+430 TSPLKGIKVNPAD

-454 NVEYLPADTTDDKTI
+454 SVEYLPADTTDDKTI
-469 TWSVE
+469 TWSID
-474 NSKVAEIAANGAEVT
+474 NSKIADIAANGAEVT

-494 QGETVVTATTANGL
+494 QGEAVVTATSANGL

-517 EVPITE
+517 EVPITA

-537 TQEVNVEY
+537 TQAVNVEY
-545 LPADTTDEKAVTWK
+545 LPVDTTDEKAVTWK
-559 SSNTD
+559 SSNAD

-576 VAGGQADVTATTAN
+576 VAGGQADITATTAN
-590 GVSATCRITVPI
+590 GVSAICKITVPI

-616 RKGQSSDA
+616 RKGQSSEA

-634 TDEFPTIWSS
+634 TDELPTIWSS
-644 SDESVA
+644 SDETVA

-675 TATCDATVSEI
+675 TATCDVTVSEI

-706 YKLNVKVLPED
+706 HKLNVKVLPED

-729 DDTVATV
+729 DDAVATV

-741 VAAVKEGTARITIKT
+741 VTAVKEGTAQITIKT
-756 TDGRVSTVYEVT
+756 ADGRISTVYEVT

-839 KVGDKKVSYELT
+839 KVGDKEVSYELT
-851 VTAKKVEDIN
+851 VTAKKIDNSN
-861 NGNNNG
+861 NGNNS
-867 NNGGNGNGSNNNNS
+867 GNGNGSNNNNS
-881 NVNNKNNNKGNAV
+881 NVNNKNNNKGNVA

-930 LLSLG
+930 LLSFG
-935 VNVLVMMNRKK
+935 VIVLVMMNRKK

>member
-58 PEGGDVVSFVGNFTY
+58 PEGGDVVSLVGNFTY
-73 DTKMFEMQGK
+73 DTKMFDLVK
-83 KGTQGPVC
+83 KKIGPVC
-91 DEADTIFSADPGSI
+91 EEGDPSFSADSGSI
-105 SIMLGFDE
+105 SIVVSFDQ

-118 GLVYSIKLKVKETPD
+118 GLVYTLTLKVKDTPE
-133 ANATGAIGFD
+133 AGATGALGFD

-169 VTDKNGNTVK
+169 VTDKNGNALK
-179 NGKVTLDIPVNSI
+179 NDKVTLDIPVESI

-198 PFTLSKGSKDKLNVI
+198 SFTLSKGSKDKLNVI

-221 GKTIAWST
+221 GKTVAWST

-247 KGIATITAT
+247 KGTATITAT

-320 GKVDALKDGT
+320 GKIDALKDGT

-362 IEVAK
+362 MELAK
-367 NENKTLEVKYNPVDT
+367 TENETLEVTYNPVDT

-397 ATVEDG
+397 ATVENG

-409 VGITTITATVGNKTA
+409 VGTTTITATVGNKTT

-469 TWSVE
+469 TWSID
-474 NSKVAEIAANGAEVT
+474 NSKIADIAANGAEVT

-494 QGETVVTATTANGL
+494 QGEAVVTATSANGL

-517 EVPITE
+517 EVPITA

-537 TQEVNVEY
+537 IQTVNVEY

-576 VAGGQADVTATTAN
+576 VAGGQADITATTAN
-590 GVSATCRITVPI
+590 GVSAICKITVPI

-616 RKGQSSDA
+616 RKGQSSEA

-634 TDEFPTIWSS
+634 TDELPTIWSS
-644 SDESVA
+644 SDETVA

-675 TATCDATVSEI
+675 TATCEVTVSEI
-686 HANEIKVAEDTPS
+686 HVNEIKVAEDTPS
-699 TLYKGQS
+699 TLYKGQNH
-706 YKLNVKVLPED
+706 KLNVKVLPVD
-717 TTDDVELIYESS
+717 TTDDVELVYESS
-729 DDTVATV
+729 DDSVATV
-736 SADGT
+736 SVDGT
-741 VAAVKEGTARITIKT
+741 VIAVKEGTAQIKIKT
-756 TDGRVSTVYEVT
+756 ADGRVSTVYEVT

-791 AQLAILYNPADT
+791 AHLSILYNPADT
-803 TDAKDATWS
+803 TDAKDVTWS
-812 SSDESVA
+812 SSDKSVA
-819 TINQNGLLTAVK
+819 TIDQNGLLTAVK
-831 AGKATITA
+831 AGKSTITA

-851 VTAKKVEDIN
+851 VIPKKVEDSN

-867 NNGGNGNGSNNNNS
+867 NNGGNGNGSNNS
-881 NVNNKNNNKGNAV
+881 NVNNKNNKGNAV

-935 VNVLVMMNRKK
+935 VIVLVMMNRKK

>member
-24 PVQPVQA
+24 PVQLVQA

-198 PFTLSKGSKDKLNVI
+198 SFTLSKGSKDKLNVI

-221 GKTIAWST
+221 GKTVAWST

-247 KGIATITAT
+247 KGTATITAT

-320 GKVDALKDGT
+320 GKIDALKDGT
-330 AVITAAVGD
+330 AVITAAVED

-356 SLNKTS
+356 SLNKIS
-362 IEVAK
+362 MELAK
-367 NENKTLEVKYNPVDT
+367 TENETLEVTYNPVDT
-382 TDDKTVTWTSADPNV
+382 TDDKTVTWTSANTGV
-397 ATVEDG
+397 ATVENG
-403 VVTGVS
+403 VVTGVG
-409 VGITTITATVGNKTA
+409 VGTTTITATVGNKTA
-424 TCDVTV
+424 TCDITV
-430 TSPLKEIKVNPSE
+430 TSPLKGIKVNPAD

-454 NVEYLPADTTDDKTI
+454 SVEYLPADTTDDKTI
-469 TWSVE
+469 TWSID
-474 NSKVAEIAANGAEVT
+474 NSKIADIAENGAEVT

-494 QGETVVTATTANGL
+494 QGEAVVTATSANGL

-517 EVPITE
+517 EVPITA

-537 TQEVNVEY
+537 IQTVNVEY

-576 VAGGQADVTATTAN
+576 VASGQADITATTAN
-590 GVSATCRITVPI
+590 GVSAICKITVPI

-616 RKGQSSDA
+616 RKGQSSEA

-634 TDEFPTIWSS
+634 TDELPTIWSS
-644 SDESVA
+644 SDETVA

-675 TATCDATVSEI
+675 SATCEVTVSEI
-686 HANEIKVAEDTPS
+686 HVNELKVAEDTPS
-699 TLYKGQS
+699 KLYKGQS
-706 YKLNVKVLPED
+706 HKLNVKVLPED

-729 DDTVATV
+729 DDAVATI

-741 VAAVKEGTARITIKT
+741 VTAVKEGTAQITIKT
-756 TDGRVSTVYEVT
+756 ADGRVSTVYEVN
-768 VKEIPLQKIVFQEEV
+768 VKEIPLQKIVFQEKV

-791 AQLAILYNPADT
+791 AQLTILYNPADT
-803 TDAKDATWS
+803 TDAKDVTWS

-819 TINQNGLLTAVK
+819 TIDQNGLLTAVK
-831 AGKATITA
+831 VGKTTITA

-851 VTAKKVEDIN
+851 VIAKKVEDTN

-867 NNGGNGNGSNNNNS
+867 NNGGNGNGSNNNNL
-881 NVNNKNNNKGNAV
+881 NNKNNKGNAV
-894 ANNNGGNKT
+894 ANNNSGNKT

-935 VNVLVMMNRKK
+935 VIVLIMMNRKK